1 MEASDLT
8 YIGSHISD
16 RDIFQDLPESYRRL
30 LLETN
35 GFIAFDGGLHIRGAV
50 VEPEWHSL
58 RYVWRGDFALYKLFT
73 NLRSTDIPFGQD
85 YIGDQFI
92 LREEKVYRLTAENG
106 ELEDLETDLDG
117 FLRRSEEN
125 PVDFLTLRPLL
136 QFQSEG
142 GKLQPGQLLNAFP
155 PYILKESENGV
166 VLRAVPMFEQIGFL
180 ADFADQIFGV
190 PDGVE
195 IKLRVV
201 DSAGQRN
208 DSDMKGH

>member
-1 MEASDLT
+1 MELSDLI
-8 YIGSHISD
+8 YRGSNISD
-16 RDIFQDLPESYRRL
+16 QDILQDLPESYRRL
-30 LLETN
+30 LLQIN

-50 VEPEWHSL
+50 VAPEWHSL
-58 RYVWRGDFALYKLFT
+58 RFIWKGDHALYKLFT

-106 ELEDLETDLDG
+106 ELKDLEMDLDG
-117 FLRRSEEN
+117 FLKRSREN
-125 PVDFLTLRPLL
+125 PVEFLTLHPLL

-142 GKLQPGQLLNAFP
+142 GKLQPGQLLNALP
-155 PYILKESENGV
+155 PYIMKESENGV
-166 VLRAVPMFEQIGFL
+166 TLRAIPMFEQITFL

-195 IKLRVV
+195 IKLKVV
-201 DSAGQRN
+201 DGAGTSHDWQ
-208 DSDMKGH
+208 MKGH